1 MTEIEHGG
9 NRYRIG
15 KLNAFEQLHVS
26 RKVGPLIPRLV
37 PAFMAMAKDGS
48 AIDQIAQLLE
58 PFAEAFAD
66 LSDEAVEYV
75 AGTCL
80 SVVQRQQGTAWAAVW
95 NKQANCLMFDDMDLS
110 SMLPL
115 VIRVITDNL
124 GPFISG
130 LLSGQMQPQTTPAA

>member
-9 NRYRIG
+9 NAYRIG
-15 KLNAFEQLHVS
+15 KLNAFQQLHVS

-37 PAFMAMAKDGS
+37 PAFMAMANGGE
-48 AIDQIAQLLE
+48 AIDKLAQLFE
-58 PFAEAFAD
+58 PFAEAFAE
-66 LSDEAVEYV
+66 LSDESVEYV

-80 SVVQRQQGTAWAAVW
+80 SVVQRQQGSVWAPVW
-95 NKQANCLMFDDMDLS
+95 NKQAASLMFDDIDLA

-115 VIRVITDNL
+115 VIKVITENL

-130 LLSGQMQPQTTPAA
+130 LLSGQMQPMTTDQA

>member
-1 MTEIEHGG
+1 MIEVTHGG
-9 NRYRIG
+9 QNYRIG
-15 KLNAFEQLHVS
+15 KLNAFQQLHVS

-37 PAFMAMAKDGS
+37 PAFMAMAKGGE
-48 AIDQIAQLLE
+48 AIDKLAQLLE

-66 LSDEAVEYV
+66 LPDEAVEYV

-80 SVVQRQQGTAWAAVW
+80 SVVQRQQGNTWAPVW
-95 NKQANCLMFDDMDLS
+95 NKQAASLMFDDIDLA

-115 VIRVITDNL
+115 VIKVITENL

-130 LLSGQMQPQTTPAA
+130 LLSGQMQPTTTPAA

>member
-1 MTEIEHGG
+1 MIELEHGG

-37 PAFMAMAKDGS
+37 PAFMAMAKEGS
-48 AIDQIAQLLE
+48 ALDQIAQLLE

-66 LSDEAVEYV
+66 LPDEAVEYV

-80 SVVQRQQGTAWAAVW
+80 GVVQRQQGTSWAAVW
-95 NKQANCLMFDDMDLS
+95 NKQGKCLMFDDMDLS

-115 VIRVITDNL
+115 VIRVIAENL

-130 LLSGQMQPQTTPAA
+130 LLSGQTQPTTTPAA